1 LFTTKDQDKDSPQY
15 RFLKGVDYQY
25 FDISNSLLLKQSLD
39 YEKQNSFQFDVI
51 SNDGR
56 GGEVSQTIV
65 LLLMLMK
72 NL

>member
-1 LFTTKDQDKDSPQY
+1 
-15 RFLKGVDYQY
+15 
-25 FDISNSLLLKQSLD
+25 LKQSLD
-39 YEKQNSFQFDVI
+39 EKQNSFQFDVI

-65 LLLMLMK
+65 CIVIDVNE